1 MLQGVDGLAL
11 ESESKVGGTPP
22 VTPMWEWAQQFLITN
37 EVDPLFQEKGEVVI
51 NNEEGPC
58 AKAEPDLPCSNTLD
72 SLLGGKRLKVTG
84 ETKTRAR

>member
-1 MLQGVDGLAL
+1 VGV
-11 ESESKVGGTPP
+11 
-22 VTPMWEWAQQFLITN
+22 AQQFLITN

-72 SLLGGKRLKVTG
+72 SLLGGKRLRVIG
-84 ETKTRAR
+84 ETKTRARWRVIFSEVLDDDQRA